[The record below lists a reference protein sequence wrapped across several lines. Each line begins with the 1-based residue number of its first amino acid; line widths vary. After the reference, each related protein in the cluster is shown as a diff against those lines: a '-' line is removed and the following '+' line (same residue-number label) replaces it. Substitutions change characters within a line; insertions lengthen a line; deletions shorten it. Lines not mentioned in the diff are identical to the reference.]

1 MYETEEFT
9 SNGDRFLE
17 LYRQLEREGKRV
29 YFPDAK
35 DNENIVGR
43 LMAVPQLK
51 SLKDDLDYCR
61 VVRNFLVHNPKV
73 KGEYAVTPSDKLV
86 EFMQQCVDQI
96 RDPAR
101 AMDYAIKRRNM
112 YTAALSSLL
121 VDVTRHMYKNG
132 FTHVPI
138 IEDNKL
144 IGVFSANVL
153 YGYIAVGGLSE
164 ITREARIEQF
174 IEHIALHNHTNE
186 YFTFMRSDATL
197 YEVSKLFKID
207 KRSMK
212 QLCAVFFTENGR
224 SDENVEGMMTPYSLL
239 RDTPDL

>member
-1 MYETEEFT
+1 MYETEHFA

-29 YFPDAK
+29 YFPDAQ
-35 DNENIVGR
+35 DNENIIGR
-43 LMAVPQLK
+43 LMNVPQLK
-51 SLKDDLDYCR
+51 ALKDDLDYCR

-73 KGEYAVTPSDKLV
+73 NGEYAVTPSDKLV
-86 EFMQQCVDQI
+86 EFMQRCVDQI

-112 YTAALSSLL
+112 YTAALSSRV
-121 VDVTRHMYKNG
+121 VDVIRHMHKNG

-153 YGYIAVGGLSE
+153 FGYLAGTSLSE
-164 ITREARIEQF
+164 ITVDAKIEQF
-174 IEHIALHNHTNE
+174 IDHIALHNHTNE
-186 YFTFMRSDATL
+186 YFTFIRSDATL

-224 SDENVEGMMTPYSLL
+224 SSEDVVGMMTPYSLL
-239 RDTPDL
+239 RDAPEF